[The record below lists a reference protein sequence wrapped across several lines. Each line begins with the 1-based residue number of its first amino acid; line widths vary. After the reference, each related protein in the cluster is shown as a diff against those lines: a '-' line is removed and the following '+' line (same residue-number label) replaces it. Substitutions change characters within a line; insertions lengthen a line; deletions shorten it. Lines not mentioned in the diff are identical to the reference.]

1 MCCQDLERNL
11 QISQRLFEGIMG
23 LLGPY
28 QQAAS
33 AQKVDKFV
41 TYFFLTELVTFRVR
55 RSRGEMYSGHCRLCV
70 CVPVCLS
77 VPWLIPTLL
86 HGPGCKLG
94 EWYVVPSSCA
104 LWANLQLLHG
114 FRCYET

>member
-41 TYFFLTELVTFRVR
+41 TYFFLYRTGYI
-55 RSRGEMYSGHCRLCV
+55 SRE
-70 CVPVCLS
+70 
-77 VPWLIPTLL
+77 
-86 HGPGCKLG
+86 
-94 EWYVVPSSCA
+94 A
-104 LWANLQLLHG
+104 
-114 FRCYET
+114 